1 MRNKFIKM
9 VNVSHPTYNR
19 TLIISSVAAFS
30 GLFLLAQTYA
40 GYLSNNYILCS
51 VYLACTG
58 AAGAAS
64 YLCALDS
71 QVNIT
76 SKSTNKK
83 HISITKCQYEL

>member
-1 MRNKFIKM
+1 MQIKYISLI
-9 VNVSHPTYNR
+9 VLFYR
-19 TLIISSVAAFS
+19 TLAISSFTAFT

-40 GYLSNNYILCS
+40 GYLPNNYMLCS

-71 QVNIT
+71 QV
-76 SKSTNKK
+76 KK
-83 HISITKCQYEL
+83 KYFFLMMY

>member
-1 MRNKFIKM
+1 
-9 VNVSHPTYNR
+9 
-19 TLIISSVAAFS
+19 
-30 GLFLLAQTYA
+30 LAQTYA

-71 QVNIT
+71 QVNII
-76 SKSTNKK
+76 TNKK
-83 HISITKCQYEL
+83 AYLENKILI

>member
-1 MRNKFIKM
+1 MSLNQ
-9 VNVSHPTYNR
+9 YLNR
-19 TLIISSVAAFS
+19 TLAISAFTAFT

-40 GYLSNNYILCS
+40 GYLSSHYMLCS

-71 QVNIT
+71 QVNIQI
-76 SKSTNKK
+76 NQFV
-83 HISITKCQYEL
+83 ISSS